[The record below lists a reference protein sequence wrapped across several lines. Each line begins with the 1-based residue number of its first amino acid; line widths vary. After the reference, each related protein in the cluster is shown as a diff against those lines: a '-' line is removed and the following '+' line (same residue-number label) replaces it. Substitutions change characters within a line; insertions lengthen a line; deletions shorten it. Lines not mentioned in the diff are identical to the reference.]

1 MNEQIRHVTTRFG
14 VHVPALLILCECDD
28 PECLERLEVPT
39 RVYDE
44 IRGDEG
50 RFVVIAGHDEDVS
63 ERVLASDGYAVV
75 RRAAPVLRL
84 APSITAHEPL
94 PAA

>member
-1 MNEQIRHVTTRFG
+1 MNEQIRHVTTQFG
-14 VHVPALLILCECDD
+14 IHLPALLILCECDD

-50 RFVVIAGHDEDVS
+50 RFVVIAGHDGA

-75 RRAAPVLRL
+75 RSGAPVLRL